1 MDDTLC
7 FVDEC
12 CIGGITLRVVRSW
25 RYLFTRQF
33 GQLGMTSAY
42 VMNIGLG
49 SGQYPSTSI
58 QDGTSFTAKSVM
70 GLVDD
75 VLEDDRVR
83 ALNADLEL
91 FEDHWR

>member
-1 MDDTLC
+1 MDDTLR

-33 GQLGMTSAY
+33 GQLDMTSAY
-42 VMNIGLG
+42 VMSIGLG

-58 QDGTSFTAKSVM
+58 LDGTSFTAKSVM
-70 GLVDD
+70 WLVDD
-75 VLEDDRVR
+75 SAER
-83 ALNADLEL
+83 
-91 FEDHWR
+91 